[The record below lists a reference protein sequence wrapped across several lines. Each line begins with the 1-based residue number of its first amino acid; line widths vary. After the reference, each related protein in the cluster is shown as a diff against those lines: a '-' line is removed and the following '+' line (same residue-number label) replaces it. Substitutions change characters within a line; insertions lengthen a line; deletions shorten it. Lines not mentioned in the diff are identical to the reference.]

1 MYNTLLQVDIEAN
14 YDGST
19 VHSVDIKIGPQ
30 IYLDK
35 NAHLTINKDGYTPQI
50 GDKLYFMPGVN
61 IPRIKLKDLAINY
74 NIKVVRD
81 ADEADV
87 IFAGDST
94 FHKMSNY
101 TWKNTLKTEDLKNF
115 IQACVPKLGSLDY
128 LNLTN
133 TLVAYKEP
141 TVVMNYRAARIIG
154 DAGFPLYQNFQQN
167 PGTIADRNRDS
178 IHVLELLNEYKDLY
192 DVVSSKVLIHES
204 CLLDKLNGNDA
215 VIINEEVFEQISS
228 MFKSSDA
235 DNHVLAMEIMS
246 NCNYTESLL
255 YLEMLFHEYYNTMRS
270 NNARTHVNFRS
281 LLSYLQKDK
290 NYFSTSIDEMI
301 RSLLKKK
308 VLTVD
313 MVNII
318 LSKYSDQVDHGTECF
333 KVKTLTLNEE
343 YLKFLNSNYL
353 YEIQKNF
360 VPEIIQVV
368 EEVETV
374 SEVKW
379 L

>member
-1 MYNTLLQVDIEAN
+1 MYNTLLEVDIEAN

-19 VHSVDIKIGPQ
+19 VHSVEIKMGPQ
-30 IYLDK
+30 IYQDK

-61 IPRIKLKDLAINY
+61 IPRIKLKDLAIDY

-81 ADEADV
+81 PDEADV

-101 TWKNTLKTEDLKNF
+101 TWKNTIKTEDLKNF
-115 IQACVPKLGSLDY
+115 IQACAPKLGSLDY
-128 LNLTN
+128 IALTR
-133 TLVAYKEP
+133 TLEEYKET
-141 TVVMNYRAARIIG
+141 TVVMDYRAARIVG

-167 PGTIADRNRDS
+167 FGTIAERNRDS

-215 VIINEEVFEQISS
+215 VVINEEVFEQIGS
-228 MFKSSDA
+228 MFKSSDT

-255 YLEMLFHEYYNTMRS
+255 YLEMLFHEYYNIMRS
-270 NNARTHVNFRS
+270 NNARTHVNFKS

-290 NYFSTSIDEMI
+290 NYFSTTVDDMI

-313 MVNII
+313 MVNTI
-318 LSKYSDQVDHGTECF
+318 LSKYSDEVSHGTDCF
-333 KVKTLTLNEE
+333 KVKTLTLNID
-343 YLKFLNSNYL
+343 YLTFLNSNYL
-353 YEIQKNF
+353 YETRENF
-360 VPEIIQVV
+360 IPEVIEVV
-368 EEVETV
+368 EETAAV

>member
-1 MYNTLLQVDIEAN
+1 MYNTLLHVDIEAN

-19 VHSVDIKIGPQ
+19 VHSVSIDMGPQ

-81 ADEADV
+81 PNEADV

-101 TWKNTLKTEDLKNF
+101 TWKYTLKIEDIKNF
-115 IQACVPKLGSLDY
+115 IQACVTKLDSYDY
-128 LNLTN
+128 AVLTR
-133 TLVAYKEP
+133 TLEEYKEP
-141 TVVMNYRAARIIG
+141 TVVMDYRASRIIG
-154 DAGFPLYQNFQQN
+154 DEGFPLYKNFQIN
-167 PGTIADRNRDS
+167 PGSIADQNRDS
-178 IHVLELLNEYKDLY
+178 KHVLELLNEYKDLY
-192 DVVSSKVLIHES
+192 DIVSSKILIHES

-215 VIINEEVFEQISS
+215 VVINEEVFEQISS
-228 MFKSSDA
+228 MFKSSDT

-270 NNARTHVNFRS
+270 NNARTHVNFKS

-318 LSKYSDQVDHGTECF
+318 LSKYSDQVSHGTDCF

-353 YEIQKNF
+353 YEIQKDF
-360 VPEIIQVV
+360 TPEVIQVV
-368 EEVETV
+368 EEVQAT